1 MVGDGGMRP
10 TRCGLQP
17 RGRAPRVDGG
27 RAVSM
32 PGEWVACVAR
42 IREAM
47 DARGIDAARLSVAT
61 GIPASTIGTWL
72 RCEAV
77 PSADRLASVC
87 SALGASADW
96 VLGLRGAR

>member
-1 MVGDGGMRP
+1 M
-10 TRCGLQP
+10 
-17 RGRAPRVDGG
+17 
-27 RAVSM
+27 SM

-47 DARGIDAARLSVAT
+47 DAMGVDAARLSVAT

-96 VLGLRGAR
+96 VLGLRGTR